1 MAMKQTQ
8 TKIFDFADTG
18 LDFSPGSKNIFP
30 DRFKKMLAL
39 GYNVQTVTSV
49 SVAGNQV
56 TFIYGGAHGYMPGR
70 VLKVDSGA
78 LSLIN
83 GGEFWIDS
91 VTTNTVTM
99 MIDAAPLSISG
110 GFATRI
116 ASLGWSLVYEQANIH
131 IYKFKQLDE
140 SDIFIRI
147 VFQNVLTQR
156 NRLGVCIG
164 KTADPVSGVITD
176 SNALQS
182 YATITSPNQ
191 PFAMEFGGTASNTAN
206 NYTHSQGVATYGK
219 WVVVGSKYHVVL
231 SGNIGQANFG
241 NRFNAVLPF
250 ASVGY
255 EKLNYPVIVGEVS
268 TQALT
273 GSNFGDGQNEGER
286 GYAYVAKYRVC
297 MREYI
302 KTLTTGVLD
311 QLLGIPPQSKTNYLP
326 AEIDGFNTTTAKP
339 VAIYDYESW
348 QFIGM
353 ISGGAYQ
360 VNYSDTGNP
369 DKTTLPLITGDIDL
383 NSIVY
388 LCGMASTS
396 GNNVYWAVPVE
407 EVRIA

>member
-1 MAMKQTQ
+1 MKQTQ
-8 TKIFDFADTG
+8 TKMFDFADTG
-18 LDFSPGSKNIFP
+18 LDFSPGSKNLFP

-39 GYNVQTVTSV
+39 GYNVQTVSNVAV
-49 SVAGNQV
+49 SNKQV
-56 TFIYGGAHGYMPGR
+56 TFTYGGAHGYMPDR

-83 GGEFWIDS
+83 EGEFWIDS

-99 MIDAAPLSISG
+99 TIDAAPLSIGG
-110 GFATRI
+110 GFTTRI
-116 ASLGWSLVYEQANIH
+116 ASLGWSLVYEHKNIH
-131 IYKFKQLDE
+131 LYKFKQLDE

-147 VFQNVLTQR
+147 VFQDVLTRR
-156 NRLGVCIG
+156 NRLGICVG

-182 YATITSPNQ
+182 YAALTSPNR

-206 NYTHSQGVATYGK
+206 NYTYSQGVATYGK
-219 WVVVGSKYHVVL
+219 WVVIGSKYHL
-231 SGNIGQANFG
+231 IFSGNIGQADFG
-241 NRFNAVLPF
+241 NRFNAILPF

-255 EKLNYPVIVGEVS
+255 EKLNYPVIIGEVS
-268 TQALT
+268 IKALT
-273 GSNFGDGQNEGER
+273 ESNFEDGQNEGAR
-286 GYAYVAKYRVC
+286 GHAYIGAYRVC
-297 MREYI
+297 LREYAG
-302 KTLTTGVLD
+302 TLSSLE
-311 QLLGIPPQSKTNYLP
+311 QLLGMPPKSRANYLP
-326 AEIDGFNTTTAKP
+326 ANIDTFNTTAAEP
-339 VAIYDYESW
+339 ISVYEYETW

-388 LCGMASTS
+388 LCGMASTG